1 MLTIHRAS
9 SNKQVSPVF
18 FFKAVFLCSVV
29 VLAGCAGIT
38 IPKDALILSPSSLAD
53 RQLQSRVY
61 EDVSEADIL
70 SASVGIMQDL
80 GATITETESDLGL
93 IVGEKMRDATDPGQ
107 VAGALVMAVLL
118 APVAIDKRQ
127 KIKFSLVTTPVS
139 SAKSN
144 NRWLVR
150 LTIQRIVW
158 NTQNQV
164 SRIEAVRDA
173 DIFQEFFEKLDKS
186 LFLEQQS

>member
-1 MLTIHRAS
+1 MS
-9 SNKQVSPVF
+9 Y
-18 FFKAVFLCSVV
+18 FKVVFLCSVV
-29 VLAGCAGIT
+29 VLAGCPSKT

-61 EDVSEADIL
+61 EDVSEAQIL
-70 SASVGIMQDL
+70 SASVGIIQDL
-80 GATITETESDLGL
+80 GAKITETETDLGL
-93 IVGEKMRDATDPGQ
+93 IVGEKMRDATDSGQ
-107 VAGALVMAVLL
+107 VAGAILLAILVGGSMAV
-118 APVAIDKRQ
+118 DKQQ
-127 KIKFSLVTTPVS
+127 KIRFSLVTTPVS
-139 SAKSN
+139 SAKRN

-173 DIFQEFFEKLDKS
+173 DIFQGFFEKLDKS